1 MPCRSVIYLSRGV
14 AAGLQQSTPR
24 QRTSNPC
31 SAGILDLA
39 THRMYAK
46 ECLQT
51 SRWALTPPFHP
62 YPLPHRAFGRSFS
75 VTLSL
80 PSPTAFR
87 YKICCSVLP
96 GLSSCR
102 YVAASDRP
110 RFCMIM
116 LIQFWISV
124 LGEIFS
130 LLFAAPI
137 CMNPLMAYTIRHMP
151 VITVTMFSIPLGP
164 KKITAM
170 PAIKVNQGI
179 T

>member
-1 MPCRSVIYLSRGV
+1 MGDRDSPGKRKSGLPETRRWLAGLSMGMQKRCKPGYVGTVSMPCRSVIYLSRGV

-87 YKICCSVLP
+87 
-96 GLSSCR
+96 
-102 YVAASDRP
+102 
-110 RFCMIM
+110 
-116 LIQFWISV
+116 
-124 LGEIFS
+124 
-130 LLFAAPI
+130 
-137 CMNPLMAYTIRHMP
+137 
-151 VITVTMFSIPLGP
+151 
-164 KKITAM
+164 
-170 PAIKVNQGI
+170 
-179 T
+179 

>member
-1 MPCRSVIYLSRGV
+1 MGDRDSPGKRKSGLPETRRWLAGLSKGMQKRCKPGYVGTVSMPCRSVIYLSRGV

-87 YKICCSVLP
+87 
-96 GLSSCR
+96 
-102 YVAASDRP
+102 
-110 RFCMIM
+110 
-116 LIQFWISV
+116 
-124 LGEIFS
+124 
-130 LLFAAPI
+130 
-137 CMNPLMAYTIRHMP
+137 
-151 VITVTMFSIPLGP
+151 
-164 KKITAM
+164 
-170 PAIKVNQGI
+170 
-179 T
+179 